1 MCESPCIC
9 GLLRRICHHI
19 CRRPENFRNFG
30 KMTRFFGGKV
40 SIRYQIR
47 LYVEVCVMSD
57 AECKRKTKDFYDNWH
72 RRQEMEKRVE
82 ESKRVEKRLLEA

>member
-1 MCESPCIC
+1 
-9 GLLRRICHHI
+9 
-19 CRRPENFRNFG
+19 
-30 KMTRFFGGKV
+30 
-40 SIRYQIR
+40 
-47 LYVEVCVMSD
+47 MSD